1 MSKILLIEDE
11 INIAKGI
18 ILNLEIAGHKV
29 THVDKGDDGLALWK
43 KESFDV
49 LVLDLMLPGLP
60 GEKVLEEIRK
70 VDEKFPILILSAK
83 DAAKSKVNCFG
94 LGTDDYLAKPFD
106 LEEFMMRVERLI
118 KRSLWSD
125 QGSVNEKEKYFFGEN
140 WVELSAFKAMGVNGE
155 IDLTEQECRL
165 LNYFFEHEGDAL
177 NRKDILK
184 LLGYNEETST
194 RTIDNFIV
202 RFRKYFEIN
211 PKEPCHFVSLR
222 SVGYLFSKNGREDI
236 N

>member
-1 MSKILLIEDE
+1 MAKILLVEDE
-11 INIAKGI
+11 VNIAKGI
-18 ILNLEIAGHKV
+18 ILNLELAGHNV
-29 THVDKGDDGLALWK
+29 VHVDQGDTGLSTWK
-43 KESFDV
+43 SGEFDL
-49 LVLDLMLPGLP
+49 LVLDLMLPGLA

-70 VDEKFPILILSAK
+70 IDEKFPILILSAK

-106 LEEFMMRVERLI
+106 LEEFLMRVDRLV
-118 KRSLWSD
+118 KRASWSD
-125 QGSVNEKEKYFFGEN
+125 RGSVSENEKYFFGEN
-140 WVELSAFKAMGVNGE
+140 WVDLKSFKAMGVNGE
-155 IDLTEQECRL
+155 IALTEQECRL
-165 LNYFFEHEGDAL
+165 LEYFFENEGQAL

-202 RFRKYFEIN
+202 RFRKYFELN
-211 PKEPCHFVSLR
+211 PKEPAHFISMR
-222 SVGYLFSKNGREDI
+222 SIGYLFSKN